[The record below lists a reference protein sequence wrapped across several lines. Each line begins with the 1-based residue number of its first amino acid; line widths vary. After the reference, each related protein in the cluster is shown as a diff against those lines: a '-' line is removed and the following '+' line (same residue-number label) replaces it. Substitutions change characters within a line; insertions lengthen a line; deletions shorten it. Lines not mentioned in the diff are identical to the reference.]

1 MITLGN
7 ILIFTLI
14 FSLSVSLFDFHTHF
28 CFQFVCGTTLA
39 WLALALSQS
48 FLSFVSFSSFIPH
61 NAWLSF
67 HSHKSWFI
75 FYSLDYWRST
85 LPMRPLEPSVSSW
98 TRQFPCDPLSP
109 ICPFLTSLPWGPCGP
124 RTPGSPGIP
133 FEAGMPGKPRP
144 SIDFW
149 NWRWFYHQVEYHHAW
164 WSGWLNWTVVDCRWC
179 SDDLC
184 ENSTLNEWWQGKQL
198 ILLPENLGDRGKHW
212 DSRGTK
218 LTVSRGTRVFKWYVI

>member
-1 MITLGN
+1 MVVHL
-7 ILIFTLI
+7 LDLLWRFLRSVL
-14 FSLSVSLFDFHTHF
+14 SLLCLLFFLYSPQCLTI
-28 CFQFVCGTTLA
+28 
-39 WLALALSQS
+39 
-48 FLSFVSFSSFIPH
+48 LSFPQVLVHLLFPWLLAVHSSHEAPRALCLLLDPA
-61 NAWLSF
+61 N
-67 HSHKSWFI
+67 
-75 FYSLDYWRST
+75 SLWSLVT
-85 LPMRPLEPSVSSW
+85 NL
-98 TRQFPCDPLSP
+98 
-109 ICPFLTSLPWGPCGP
+109 PFLTSLPWGPCGP

-179 SDDLC
+179 SDDLR

-198 ILLPENLGDRGKHW
+198 IFLPENLGDRGKQW
-212 DSRGTK
+212 DSRDTK